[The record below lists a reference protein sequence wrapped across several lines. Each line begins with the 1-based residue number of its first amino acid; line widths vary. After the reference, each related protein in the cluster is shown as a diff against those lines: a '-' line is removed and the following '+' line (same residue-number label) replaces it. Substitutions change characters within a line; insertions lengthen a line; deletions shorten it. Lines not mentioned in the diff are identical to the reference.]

1 MELSLM
7 YEIIIGTE
15 VKGKTAD
22 KYDWKKVHTWYSY
35 HSNTENRRGATVEA
49 NKYKSNNCN

>member
-15 VKGKTAD
+15 VKGKQLINTIGK
-22 KYDWKKVHTWYSY
+22 KYIDDTNITQIQK
-35 HSNTENRRGATVEA
+35 TEGELEA
-49 NKYKSNNCN
+49 NKYKSNHCN